1 MFVEDKPEAATP
13 GEQKEE
19 PKQPKVLMSP
29 EADINEAE
37 NAEEEEATVEVS
49 KSPDC
54 FDTCVIC
61 LLYVQYVMNVE
72 KITSIILLLMF
83 CCNWCVSYIEL
94 LHTKLILY
102 YDL

>member
-1 MFVEDKPEAATP
+1 MGRAVFVEDKPEAAAP

-49 KSPDC
+49 KSLDS
-54 FDTCVIC
+54 FDTCVIY
-61 LLYVQYVMNVE
+61 LLYVQYVMSVE
-72 KITSIILLLMF
+72 KITSMI
-83 CCNWCVSYIEL
+83 
-94 LHTKLILY
+94 
-102 YDL
+102 